1 MGYFMELVKPTRGKR
16 PPVGP
21 KGPHSSTEARK
32 KVCRA
37 QNLLVYVNQNLQNLF
52 NLNKF
57 MAEVVHND

>member
-1 MGYFMELVKPTRGKR
+1 MELVKPTRGKR

-21 KGPHSSTEARK
+21 KRPPTEARK

-37 QNLLVYVNQNLQNLF
+37 QNLLVYVNQNLQNIF

-57 MAEVVHND
+57 MAEVVHNN